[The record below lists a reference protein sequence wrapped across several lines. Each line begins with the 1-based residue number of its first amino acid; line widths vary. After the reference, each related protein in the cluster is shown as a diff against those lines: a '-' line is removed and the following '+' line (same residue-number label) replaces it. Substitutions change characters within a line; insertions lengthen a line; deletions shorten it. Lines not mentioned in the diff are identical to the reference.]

1 MKNIMTTARHDYSVI
16 LRATNAIPEILIV
29 TTPEGASLP
38 CHENPMHFW
47 QSIESVNQALLEK
60 QGLQVTTIRCLEPM
74 VNQGENQSLINV
86 YLHLYHSGNLA
97 ANMRWIA
104 IDKLPSLNLPDVI
117 NNMPHWIEWLQ
128 SDQPQRQTWYRLDG
142 VQQIIATAKT
152 HFGVEPQ
159 QLRSWERSAVWR
171 IPTEQGNIYLK
182 AVPPMFS
189 FEPAL
194 TKWLY
199 ERFPENS
206 TPTLAW
212 SQPNQ
217 MLMADYRAAPLAN
230 TMPIETYENAFAT
243 YARIQ
248 VELCQHQEELQ
259 AFGVPYRSVQWIADH
274 LDDFF
279 AADANLRRGR
289 FPLTAEEV
297 QTLCNGLPRFKEAC
311 DVLSHSQIPDSL
323 EHGDFWFGQIM
334 IRHDTAIIT
343 DWSDS
348 AITCPLFSLPFFLA
362 EPDDIPQQPDAAA
375 RITDAYLDVWK
386 AFASRET
393 LDKLMPHVAL
403 LSPLYTAMRY
413 HFDILPQMEIQW
425 EMENMVSY
433 NLRLLLRA
441 LA

>member
-1 MKNIMTTARHDYSVI
+1 MTTVRHDYSVI
-16 LRATNAIPEILIV
+16 LRATNTIPEILIV
-29 TTPEGASLP
+29 TTPEGDSLP
-38 CHENPMHFW
+38 CNENPMHFW

-74 VNQGENQSLINV
+74 VNQGENQPLINV
-86 YLHLYHSGNLA
+86 YLHLYHSGALA
-97 ANMRWIA
+97 ANMRWVA
-104 IDKLPSLNLPDVI
+104 IDALPHLHLPDVI
-117 NNMPHWIEWLQ
+117 NNMPRWIEWLQ
-128 SDQPQRQTWYRLDG
+128 SDQPQRQAWYRLDG
-142 VQQIIATAKT
+142 VQQIIETAKA
-152 HFGVEPQ
+152 HFGVQPQ

-171 IPTEQGNIYLK
+171 IATQQGNVYLK

-189 FEPAL
+189 FEPVL

-199 ERFPENS
+199 QRFPENS

-217 MLMADYRAAPLAN
+217 ILMADYRAEPLAN
-230 TMPIETYENAFAT
+230 SMPVETYENAFAT
-243 YARIQ
+243 YARMQ
-248 VELCQHQEELQ
+248 VELCQHADELR
-259 AFGVPYRSVQWIADH
+259 AFGVPYRPVQWIADQ
-274 LDDFF
+274 LDHFF
-279 AADANLRRGR
+279 ADDTNLRRGH
-289 FPLTAEEV
+289 FPLRAEEV
-297 QTLCNGLPRFKEAC
+297 QTLRAGLPRLKQAFAA
-311 DVLSHSQIPDSL
+311 LSHSQIPDSL

-334 IRHDTAIIT
+334 IRDMKAIIT

-362 EPDDIPQQPDAAA
+362 EPDDIPQQTDAAA
-375 RITDAYLDVWK
+375 RITDAYLSTWK

-393 LDKLMPHVAL
+393 LDNLMPYVAL